1 MIKKR
6 SKTKIPKV
14 LSQSEIQKLI
24 SLPSPKAHTGIRNKA
39 IIGTFAYAG
48 IRAMELVSLK
58 VSDIDLKESW
68 IHIKKG
74 KTGDRDVPITL
85 QLEPY
90 LIAWN
95 SLRPKHS
102 RYFFTTLKG
111 KRLSDRY
118 IREMIRRLGEKIDI
132 KVYPHKLR
140 HSFATHTLKRGDISI
155 RELQILLGH
164 KALSSTQ
171 VYTHIE
177 PKELHKKLREDK
189 TKKKQDLN
197 ELYQQFLNT
206 QQELS
211 KQLAQQFKE
220 MLNKALK
227 ED

>member
-48 IRAMELVSLK
+48 IRAMELVNLK

-118 IREMIRRLGEKIDI
+118 IREMIRRLGERINL

-140 HSFATHTLKRGDISI
+140 HSFATHTLKRPDINT
-155 RELQILLGH
+155 RELQELLGH